1 MGVLSD
7 RLDSM
12 RVRAS
17 SPDGMIVGELRNRTE
32 VYLSFVDGTY
42 RRYGRQELEDQLVG
56 LARRLW
62 VGRTKEYYAAVS
74 AAFGETITG
83 ESPALGRQDVAFY
96 AARDDL
102 VAEGRSVDGRVQV
115 TVQGMRDW
123 TVRIA
128 DGTLRALTEEEF
140 GVRVREAAA
149 ELIRDQPDRVRELKQ
164 QFYD

>member
-7 RLDSM
+7 RLDGM

-42 RRYGRQELEDQLVG
+42 RRYGKQALEDQLAG

-62 VGRTKEYYAAVS
+62 AGRMREYYAAVS
-74 AAFGETITG
+74 AAFGETIRG
-83 ESPALGRQDVAFY
+83 ESPATGQRDVAYY

-102 VAEGRSVDGRVQV
+102 VAEGRSADGRVYV
-115 TVQGMRDW
+115 ATQGMRNW

-140 GVRVREAAA
+140 AVRVREAAG
-149 ELIRDQPDRVRELKQ
+149 ELIRDQLGKIRELKQ